1 MLRSAPRRVSSPPV
15 VIIWLLNPLP
25 WVEIAY
31 WGNFDVLVGV
41 TCAAAVHGRL
51 RDKDVVS
58 GDWLALGI
66 LLKYLPIVLLPF
78 VMSDQRR
85 IRLRLFGSCSVFVT
99 LGLVISVLVW
109 GTSTFR
115 PLEFAAT
122 RESRGSSIFAFLRGD
137 SSPLWLVWD
146 SPNVD
151 WLALPCLLAAGLG
164 VFARC
169 AIRRTGPALSAV
181 LAVLVTLLFFQVALI
196 RYQMVLFCQSRTRR
210 FLSGSNSRE
219 ILF

>member
-122 RESRGSSIFAFLRGD
+122 RESRGSSIFAFCAEIVLRFGW
-137 SSPLWLVWD
+137 SAN